1 MKSFRLNVLNRA
13 SISRVF
19 DERVY
24 DLIEKKIIKFP
35 VYLSAGQE
43 YVACTIA
50 EICNMKRIKPM
61 LFGQH
66 RGHSIYLGFG
76 GNVKDLI
83 NEMLGKKNGCTYGM
97 GGSLSIHSEK
107 INMFGHDGFMGSNAP
122 IAVGACLASKKPTIV
137 FLGDA
142 AVEEDY
148 VLSSISWI
156 AKKQLPILFVIEDN
170 NFAVLTS
177 KDERRDWKINNVA
190 KSFNIESADVN
201 DNPLNIYKSLKNYK
215 FKKPFLINVRTNR
228 LYWHS
233 GAGKDRKNVFD
244 RLEDEKRKLGRKALE
259 IYLKNNLKINNLW
272 KKLLEIQ

>member
-13 SISRVF
+13 SISRIF

-66 RGHSIYLGFG
+66 RGHSIYLGFS